1 MENKKYNSILLSMK
15 LEELIRVPS
24 SDFIGYFWKDKNGNY
39 TQDEKKLV
47 EKEAVKIPQTK
58 YAESIDDYI
67 FILKRESE
75 KKGQS
80 IDDYAEILI
89 EDLKT
94 MLQENIAEYGKL
106 NIDLTDKRIRVKK
119 FIKYLESRQAPP
131 LQSFNYRIFTSKK
144 GQAIFDEWQELH
156 KDNYSTHL
164 ADYSFI
170 FRALEKDG
178 FIQFG
183 IRGTQF
189 IDFLEDY
196 NISIGKLK
204 TFNKCNTTKR
214 INLYNTI
221 KIAKR

>member
-131 LQSFNYRIFTSKK
+131 LQSFNQYIFSTSK
-144 GQAIFDEWQELH
+144 GEQIFNSWHDLH
-156 KDNYSTHL
+156 KENQSH

-170 FRALEKDG
+170 FRMLEKDG
-178 FIQFG
+178 FLQPHVGDTVF
-183 IRGTQF
+183 R
-189 IDFLEDY
+189 DYLETF
-196 NISIGKLK
+196 NITLGKLK